1 MTPDAWSLILAPDRR
16 PVRRPPPRK
25 RRLRPGE
32 VRRRAETRRAAIIL
46 VAAVLAIVAVGVAL
60 YLSRTP
66 QLDAATGC
74 PVGQR
79 VPPEHTV
86 VLIDQTD
93 PLTARQIDYAKSVIL
108 AEYDRLKP
116 EGKLTIGS
124 IRADLGQDDHDF
136 SRCRVR
142 RGADVSPITS
152 NPDMIEAQF
161 RHTVGDALNDYLNS
175 LRHAPTAPKSPI
187 VETVDAA
194 LDAPDFGPT
203 VKARRLAIIS
213 DMAQNSSEISEYKGT
228 GSGLDPS
235 PAVRDELSRDMH
247 GVAVRIHYVRRP
259 ALAAIQTPTQRAFWT
274 DWFKRQG
281 ADVKLG
287 WGLQLVDGRKAGE
300 E

>member
-1 MTPDAWSLILAPDRR
+1 M
-16 PVRRPPPRK
+16 RK

-32 VRRRAETRRAAIIL
+32 VRRRAETRRAVIIL
-46 VAAVLAIVAVGVAL
+46 TVAVLAIVGVGAAL

-66 QLDAATGC
+66 KLDVATGC
-74 PVGQR
+74 PVGQG

-93 PLTARQIDYAKSVIL
+93 PLTPRQIDYAKSVIL
-108 AEYDRLKP
+108 AEYNRLRP
-116 EGKLTIGS
+116 QGKLTIGS
-124 IRADLGQDDHDF
+124 IRADVGDDAQDF

-142 RGADVSPITS
+142 RGADVSDVTA

-175 LRHAPTAPKSPI
+175 LRHVPTAPRSPI
-187 VETVDAA
+187 IETVDAA
-194 LDAPDFGPT
+194 LDAPDFGST
-203 VKARRLAIIS
+203 VKDRRLAIIS
-213 DMAQNSSEISEYKGT
+213 DMAQNSSEVSEYKGP

-235 PAVRDELSRDMH
+235 PRVRDELSRDMH

-259 ALAAIQTPTQRAFWT
+259 ALAAIQTPDQRAFWI

-281 ADVKLG
+281 AQVKLG
-287 WGLQLVDGRKAGE
+287 WGLQMVEGRQAGAE
-300 E
+300 

>member
-1 MTPDAWSLILAPDRR
+1 MGRKPA
-16 PVRRPPPRK
+16 PRK

-32 VRRRAETRRAAIIL
+32 VRQRAETRRAVIIL
-46 VAAVLAIVAVGVAL
+46 AVAVLALVGVGFAL
-60 YLSRTP
+60 YLSRSP
-66 QLDAATGC
+66 QLDVATGC

-79 VPPEHTV
+79 TPPEHTV

-93 PLTARQIDYAKSVIL
+93 PLTQRQIDYAKSVIL

-116 EGKLTIGS
+116 EGKLTISS
-124 IRADLGQDDHDF
+124 IRADVGQDDHDF

-142 RGADVSPITS
+142 RGTDVSEVTA
-152 NPDMIEAQF
+152 NPEMIEAQF
-161 RHTVGDALNDYLNS
+161 RHTVGDALNDYINS

-187 VETVDAA
+187 IETVDAA

-213 DMAQNSSEISEYKGT
+213 DMAQNSQDISEYKGP

-235 PAVRDELSRDMH
+235 DAARDDLSRDMH

-259 ALAAIQTPTQRAFWT
+259 TLAAIQTPEQRAFWI

-287 WGLQLVDGRKAGE
+287 WGLQLVDGRAAGSS
-300 E
+300 

>member
-1 MTPDAWSLILAPDRR
+1 MTPNAWSLILAPDRR
-16 PVRRPPPRK
+16 PARKSPNQK

-32 VRRRAETRRAAIIL
+32 ARRRTETRRAVVIL
-46 VAAVLAIVAVGVAL
+46 VLAVLAIVGVGVAL

-66 QLDAATGC
+66 KLDVATGC
-74 PVGQR
+74 PAGQR

-93 PLTARQIDYAKSVIL
+93 PLTPRQIDYAKSVIL

-116 EGKLTIGS
+116 EGKLTISS
-124 IRADLGQDDHDF
+124 IRADVGEADHDF
-136 SRCRVR
+136 SRCRVP
-142 RGADVSPITS
+142 RGADVSDVTA

-175 LRHAPTAPKSPI
+175 LRHVPTAPRSPI
-187 VETVDAA
+187 IETVDAA

-203 VKARRLAIIS
+203 VKDRRLAIIS
-213 DMAQNSSEISEYKGT
+213 DMAQNSQEVSQYKGP

-235 PAVRDELSRDMH
+235 PDVRDELSRDMH

-259 ALAAIQTPTQRAFWT
+259 ALAAMQTPEQRAFWT
-274 DWFKRQG
+274 DWFRRQG
-281 ADVKLG
+281 AQVKLG
-287 WGLQLVDGRKAGE
+287 WGLQLVDGRKTGNE
-300 E
+300 

>member
-1 MTPDAWSLILAPDRR
+1 M
-16 PVRRPPPRK
+16 
-25 RRLRPGE
+25 
-32 VRRRAETRRAAIIL
+32 RRRAETLRAVIIL
-46 VAAVLAIVAVGVAL
+46 AGAVLAIVGVGVAL

-66 QLDAATGC
+66 KLDMATGC

-93 PLTARQIDYAKSVIL
+93 PLTPRQIDYAKSVIL

-116 EGKLTIGS
+116 EGKLTISS
-124 IRADLGQDDHDF
+124 IRADVGQDEHDF

-142 RGADVSPITS
+142 RGADVSDVTA

-161 RHTVGDALNDYLNS
+161 RHSVGDALNDYLNS
-175 LRHAPTAPKSPI
+175 LRHVPTAPRSPI
-187 VETVDAA
+187 IETIDAA

-203 VKARRLAIIS
+203 VKDRRLTIIS
-213 DMAQNSSEISEYKGT
+213 DMAQNSADISQYKGP

-235 PAVRDELSRDMH
+235 PRIRDELSRDMH
-247 GVAVRIHYVRRP
+247 GVAVRIHYLRRP
-259 ALAAIQTPTQRAFWT
+259 ALAAIQTPQQRAFWSE
-274 DWFKRQG
+274 WFKRQG

-287 WGLQLVDGRKAGE
+287 WGLQLVEDRRAGE

>member
-1 MTPDAWSLILAPDRR
+1 MSLHAWSLTLALDRR
-16 PVRRPPPRK
+16 AIRNVPKRK

-32 VRRRAETRRAAIIL
+32 VRRRAETRRAVIIL
-46 VAAVLAIVAVGVAL
+46 AIAVLAIVGVGVAL
-60 YLSRTP
+60 FLSRTP
-66 QLDAATGC
+66 RLDVATGC

-79 VPPEHTV
+79 IPPEHTV

-93 PLTARQIDYAKSVIL
+93 PLTPRQIDYAKSVIL

-116 EGKLTIGS
+116 EGKLTISS
-124 IRADLGQDDHDF
+124 IRADVGQDDHDF

-142 RGADVSPITS
+142 RGADVSDVTA

-175 LRHAPTAPKSPI
+175 LRHVPTAPRSPI
-187 VETVDAA
+187 IETVDAA
-194 LDAPDFGPT
+194 LDAPDFGAT

-213 DMAQNSSEISEYKGT
+213 DMAQNSQEVSEYKGP

-259 ALAAIQTPTQRAFWT
+259 ALAAIQTPAQRSFWT
-274 DWFKRQG
+274 DWFRRQG
-281 ADVKLG
+281 AEVKLG
-287 WGLQLVDGRKAGE
+287 WGLQLVDWRAAGGE
-300 E
+300 